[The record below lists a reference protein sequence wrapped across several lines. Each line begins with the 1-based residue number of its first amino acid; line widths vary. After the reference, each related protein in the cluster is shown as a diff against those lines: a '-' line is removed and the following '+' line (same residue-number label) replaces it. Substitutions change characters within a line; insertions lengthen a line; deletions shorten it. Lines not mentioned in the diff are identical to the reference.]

1 MTTFKAVNGFTT
13 KHHII
18 PDPTDRH
25 PQYDVFVRPPWPDS
39 NLPCTIIPGHWAERI
54 ESGELLSKGEWCALK
69 EEYKEENSYADDSTM
84 AWDEYL
90 IRAIARKLRGEA

>member
-1 MTTFKAVNGFTT
+1 MGTFKAVNVWTFSAENVSPLQEQGYTVAFLQASENCQR
-13 KHHII
+13 KI
-18 PDPTDRH
+18 
-25 PQYDVFVRPPWPDS
+25 
-39 NLPCTIIPGHWAERI
+39 TIIPGHWAERI